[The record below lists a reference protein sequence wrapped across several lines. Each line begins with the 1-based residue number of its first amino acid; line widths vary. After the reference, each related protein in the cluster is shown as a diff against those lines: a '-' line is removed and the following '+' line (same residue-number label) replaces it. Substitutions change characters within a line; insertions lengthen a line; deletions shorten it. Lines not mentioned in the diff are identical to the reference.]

1 MQQLLAL
8 SNRITRLIER
18 IGRMAAL
25 LALPL
30 MFVIV
35 YDIISRKLLSI
46 YPALSDSIWHVSSTK
61 LQEMEWHLHAVL
73 FLLCLGFAYLR
84 DRHVRIELIRAR
96 FSPLLRATI
105 ELAGCLLFLLPY
117 CYLVISFGIDFAAR
131 AFHSGE
137 VSAALTGLSHRWLI
151 KAMLPLGFSILALAA
166 IATICRN
173 IVMLFGP
180 AHLRKQ
186 AEPHP

>member
-1 MQQLLAL
+1 MQ
-8 SNRITRLIER
+8 RLISLSDRIMWLIEW
-18 IGRMAAL
+18 IGRMGAL

-35 YDIISRKLLSI
+35 YDIVSRKLLSL
-46 YPALSDSIWHVSSTK
+46 YPALSGSVWHVSSTK
-61 LQEMEWHLHAVL
+61 LQEAEWHLHAVL
-73 FLLCLGFAYLR
+73 FLLCLGYAYLR
-84 DRHVRIELIRAR
+84 DRHVRIELVRDR
-96 FSPLLRATI
+96 FSPHLRAAI

-137 VSAALTGLSHRWLI
+137 VSAALTGLPHRWLI

-166 IATICRN
+166 LATSLRN
-173 IVMLFGP
+173 IAVLFGP
-180 AHLRKQ
+180 APLRDRT
-186 AEPHP
+186 ELRR